1 MISVAEA
8 FEKVTGGVARLP
20 SEVVGIEN
28 ALGRV
33 LAEDVASRVTQPPVA
48 VSSMD
53 GYAVRAI
60 DITAPPV
67 KMNVSGE
74 SAAGSETPGTLSP
87 GTAIRIFTG
96 APVPE
101 GADAVVMQ
109 EDTKRDGDSVIINV
123 SVNSGNFIRPAGMDF
138 SEGEVLLR
146 TGKVMTA
153 RDIGLAA
160 AMNVPWLRV
169 TRKPR
174 IAILATGNEV
184 VMPGEAK
191 SQNQIFSSN
200 SLSLAAQVTAL
211 GGEPI
216 NLGIAR
222 DDEDSLHLMASGAKG
237 ADMLVTI
244 GGASVG
250 DYDLVR
256 KVLGE
261 DGLELGFYKVAMRPG
276 KPLIFGM
283 IEGTPMIGVPGN
295 PVSANVTAALF
306 LRAAMEVMLGIDGH
320 HHESHDSAIL
330 GHDLD
335 ANDQRQDYLRARLET
350 DANGQVTAIPFDKQ
364 DSALLA
370 RLAEADCLIIR
381 PPHAEAA
388 KKGEIVPILR
398 MRHGLVSI

>member
-350 DANGQVTAIPFDKQ
+350 DANG
-364 DSALLA
+364 
-370 RLAEADCLIIR
+370 
-381 PPHAEAA
+381 
-388 KKGEIVPILR
+388 
-398 MRHGLVSI
+398 